1 MRTRTRIGAH
11 DVMKSSYGSS
21 ITSRRGLGK
30 ALAAAIVAAACM
42 LALTVDVAVTQD
54 DLVRVDGRV
63 LWIAAATM
71 IVVPWVSGATP
82 VNVDLS
88 RVRQDEYMRL
98 TTGDTV
104 TVTGTIGQGYRVIA
118 TSVRGRS

>member
-1 MRTRTRIGAH
+1 
-11 DVMKSSYGSS
+11 MKSSYGSS

-42 LALTVDVAVTQD
+42 LALTVDVSVAQD

-71 IVVPWVSGATP
+71 IVVPWARGATP